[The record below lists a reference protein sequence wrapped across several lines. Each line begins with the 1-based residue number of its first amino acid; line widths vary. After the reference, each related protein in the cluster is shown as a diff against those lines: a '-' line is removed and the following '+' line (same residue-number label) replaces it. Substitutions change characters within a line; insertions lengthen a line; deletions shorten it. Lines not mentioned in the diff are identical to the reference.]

1 VQQNIMIL
9 VRLKQALS
17 LLIWVMLSLL
27 DCMVCRLCKTQCPA
41 DPIMWLKYL
50 HCHKEFHCVDGHQEY
65 VNPGTHFATVPLD
78 YNPAKLHA
86 MHSATFRRQF
96 CLMMEQKGTKC
107 YSVRASSKSVQLAMQ
122 QINSSC
128 SDFIPVLRLQQC
140 VI

>member
-1 VQQNIMIL
+1 MP
-9 VRLKQALS
+9 
-17 LLIWVMLSLL
+17 
-27 DCMVCRLCKTQCPA
+27 CRPK
-41 DPIMWLKYL
+41 DVVDNL
-50 HCHKEFHCVDGHQEY
+50 HCHKKFYCVDGHQEY